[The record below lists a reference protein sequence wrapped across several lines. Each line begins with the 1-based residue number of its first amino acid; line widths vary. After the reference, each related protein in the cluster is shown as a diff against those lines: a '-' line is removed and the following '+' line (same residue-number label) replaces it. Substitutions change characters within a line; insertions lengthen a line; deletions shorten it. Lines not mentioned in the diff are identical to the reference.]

1 MSQVKRRIRQS
12 FASASV
18 TYDCVAKLQATA
30 GLTLLQSVSKVNK
43 SDVVLDLGC
52 GTGFLSQSLKANGVS
67 VPGHIIAL
75 DIAMPMLTLA
85 RKKLGDSHAKYV
97 CADAEHLP
105 FVNHS
110 VDLVVSNFALQWC
123 ENLAGALGEVKRIL
137 KPGGHFIFTI
147 FGENTLCELKTAW
160 RSVDDYEHVNSFV
173 DGQRLT
179 KLLVDSGFTITK
191 LTNENYMSVYQSV
204 WDLMAE
210 LKQLGA
216 QTVVNGRRPH
226 LTPKSKMQQM
236 IQAYQKQEEDG
247 LVPATFEVIS
257 VVAGLDEV

>member
-12 FASASV
+12 FADASQS
-18 TYDCVAKLQATA
+18 YDGVARLQARV
-30 GLTLLQSVSKVNK
+30 GQTLLHSLIKVNNW
-43 SDVVLDLGC
+43 DVVLDLGC
-52 GTGFLSQSLKANGVS
+52 GTGFLSQSLLASGVS
-67 VPGHIIAL
+67 SPEQIIAL
-75 DIAMPMLTLA
+75 DIALPMLTKA
-85 RKKLGDSHAKYV
+85 KVKLGKSNAQCV
-97 CADAEHLP
+97 CADAEQLP

-110 VDLVVSNFALQWC
+110 VDWVVSNFALQWC
-123 ENLAGALGEVKRIL
+123 ENLADALGEVRRII
-137 KPGGHFIFTI
+137 KPDGHFIFTI

-160 RSVDDYEHVNSFV
+160 RSVDDFEHVNSFV

-191 LTNENYMSVYQSV
+191 LTNENYISVYESV

-216 QTVVNGRRPH
+216 QTVINGRRPQ